1 MVFAGLLQLFD
12 EFLDVA
18 GDLVTPS
25 DEEGIVR
32 IDDDQVLD
40 SDGGYEAVFTL
51 DKEVLAPQVNVFPVD
66 HRVGA

>member
-1 MVFAGLLQLFD
+1 MSDVLIARYLEVRIFVVVFQLLNQFFNL
-12 EFLDVA
+12 A
-18 GDLVTPS
+18 RDLVTPS

-51 DKEVLAPQVNVFPVD
+51 DKEVLAP
-66 HRVGA
+66 